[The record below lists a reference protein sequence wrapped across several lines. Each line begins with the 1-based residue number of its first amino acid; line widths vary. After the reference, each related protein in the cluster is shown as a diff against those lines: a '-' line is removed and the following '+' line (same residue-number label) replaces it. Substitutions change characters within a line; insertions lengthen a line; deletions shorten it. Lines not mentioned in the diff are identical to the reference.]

1 MAVVAFVVAVVAV
14 VFDGVVVV
22 VVELTELTATSVEK
36 VNHNSR
42 DSLRVGSNDFG
53 KKKEKIV
60 RAHPQQIT

>member
-1 MAVVAFVVAVVAV
+1 MAAAAFVVAV

-53 KKKEKIV
+53 KKKDKVV